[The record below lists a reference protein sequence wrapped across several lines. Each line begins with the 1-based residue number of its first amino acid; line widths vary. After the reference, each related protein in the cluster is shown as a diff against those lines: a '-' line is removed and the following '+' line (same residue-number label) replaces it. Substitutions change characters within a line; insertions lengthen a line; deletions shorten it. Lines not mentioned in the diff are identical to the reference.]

1 VAGPDH
7 PTVFERDPP
16 DGTPSARGRR
26 HDAEPFAEPT
36 APHDDRRATAPE
48 PHDATLET
56 GTTTAAATTEDAVV
70 LAADRRS
77 SLGGA
82 FVANR
87 DAEKLHELHPS
98 AVAAIAGGVGGIQA
112 FVARVRAEASLYERR
127 RGSAMSTS
135 ALATTAARQLREGPY
150 RGMQVLL
157 GGVDADGPVLHQ
169 LDAGGG
175 AMTSA
180 YAAGGSGMQLA
191 YGALERAGLDA
202 GTPNRESARAAVT
215 AAVAAS
221 NERDTASGDGCT
233 VAVVTRDGVEVDV
246 FDDAT
251 EAA

>member
-1 VAGPDH
+1 MYPSDHGP
-7 PTVFERDPP
+7 PGE
-16 DGTPSARGRR
+16 ARGGERTMHR
-26 HDAEPFAEPT
+26 NSSVGDGHRSRVGGDRSSVGGDAGSEASSD
-36 APHDDRRATAPE
+36 APQY
-48 PHDATLET
+48 ET
-56 GTTTAAATTEDAVV
+56 GTTIVGLRADEGVV
-70 LAADRRS
+70 MAADRRM

-82 FVANR
+82 FATNKDVQKVEQVHPTGAM
-87 DAEKLHELHPS
+87 AISGTVGPAQELL
-98 AVAAIAGGVGGIQA
+98 QQL
-112 FVARVRAEASLYERR
+112 RAESGLYAAR
-127 RGSAMSTS
+127 RGQPMSVD
-135 ALATTAARQLREGPY
+135 ALARTAGHLV
-150 RGMQVLL
+150 RGRPVQPLL
-157 GGVDADGPVLHQ
+157 GAVDDTGGHVFE
-169 LDAGGG
+169 LDGGG
-175 AMTSA
+175 SVVEDA